1 LETPAVKFQSLY
13 WLAAIVLVLPL
24 CIFLLRWGARRT
36 RESLDRIIA
45 PRLHEQLLR
54 SVDFAKRRFKWALF
68 IVALAC
74 LLAALARPLYGN
86 REIKVERAGVDL
98 IIALDV
104 SKSMLAEDAGTNRLT
119 AAKETILKLL
129 DRPNGDR
136 IGLIAFAGEAYL
148 MAPVTLDHNA
158 VRRSLSAL
166 NTTAISKPGSDI
178 AAAIKL
184 AARSFDEKQR
194 DGKALVIMS
203 DGEELQ
209 GEAVIAAR
217 EISTKGIS
225 IFTVGVGSTTGR
237 KVPDRGTKPTDKIKF
252 AKNEFGNE
260 VVSKM
265 NERVLQ
271 QIAVAGHGFYAQ
283 LGPEGEGLFTVDERG
298 LRPLAKGT
306 QTRLSKEMREY
317 FQWPL
322 GLAAALLFWELLV
335 NERKKRV

>member
-1 LETPAVKFQSLY
+1 MKFYNPY
-13 WLAAIVLVLPL
+13 WLAAIAVLLPA

-36 RESLDRIIA
+36 RANLDRIIA

-54 SVDFAKRRFKWALF
+54 SVDYGKRQFKWALF
-68 IVALAC
+68 LLGLTF
-74 LLAALARPLYGN
+74 LLAAIARPLFGY
-86 REIKVERAGVDL
+86 RELKIERAGVDL
-98 IIALDV
+98 IVALDI
-104 SKSMLAEDAGTNRLT
+104 SKSMLAPDAGATNRLN
-119 AAKETILKLL
+119 AAKESIVKLL
-129 DRPNGDR
+129 ARPNGDR

-158 VRRSLSAL
+158 VRRSLAAL
-166 NTTAISKPGSDI
+166 TPTAISKPGSDI

-184 AARSFDEKQR
+184 AARSFDEKQK
-194 DGKALVIMS
+194 DGKALIILS

-225 IFTVGVGSTTGR
+225 IFTVGVGTTTGS
-237 KVPDRGTKPTDKIKF
+237 KLPELVKPNEKQRF
-252 AKNEFGNE
+252 VKNEFGNE
-260 VVSKM
+260 VFSKM

-283 LGPEGEGLFTVDERG
+283 LGPEGEGLFTVDDRG

-306 QTRLSKEMREY
+306 QTRLSKDMREY

-322 GLAAALLFWELLV
+322 GVGIALLFWELLV
-335 NERKKRV
+335 NERRKRI